1 MAALPPLHLLR
12 IDAPAAGGVK
22 QARSDDRGQPRSLAD
37 IFNDDVLA
45 EVDRYLTGNDED
57 VASLCKWVKAW
68 CIAKGFHCTDDTYRK
83 AIGAFGFV
91 PERGTQPLPPFPHSS
106 SGGWRTLFLNL
117 CGAFQMTTTQFSE
130 TEWHN
135 SKKMWEKLDFTL
147 RTDDSQGIS
156 FDWHTTTL
164 ELLRRDSLTKRA
176 LDKFYDALL
185 EVWLDDIFPFAP
197 VQGMRVGPRS
207 RKTIKDMFDNPD
219 IREGPTLLKGANP
232 FSALWVLLRMR
243 GAKRHLEHGEYINS
257 LDTPMYHAIAH
268 GILDQLPWTEVLEE
282 TKECLALGANVFYIE
297 RRWPELPKLPLPDD
311 YNSEYQRVTVL
322 ELALLSRR
330 ADLILML
337 FKNGASEFAPLRLGG
352 DSEGSQYGT
361 QVMAIL
367 RGGPLQGKKEEVD
380 QALTTLTNAIYENL
394 REQFVLRRRNF
405 SDKLEQARKSFDAF
419 VADIIADA
427 KHASTA
433 EKFMEL
439 IERSRNVEED
449 AVVDAMVAELER
461 DLPDDDADD
470 WGPEIHAGEGA
481 SDL

>member
-1 MAALPPLHLLR
+1 MASLPPLHLLR
-12 IDAPAAGGVK
+12 IDSPAADGVK

-37 IFNDDVLA
+37 IFNDDILTM
-45 EVDRYLTGNDED
+45 VDQYLTGNDED
-57 VASLCKWVKAW
+57 VASLCRSVTAW

-130 TEWHN
+130 TETEWHN

-147 RTDDSQGIS
+147 RTDDSQGIN

-185 EVWLDDIFPFAP
+185 EVWLDDSFPFAP

-257 LDTPMYHAIAH
+257 LDTPMYHAIAE
-268 GILDQLPWTEVLEE
+268 GILDRLPWTKVVEK
-282 TKECLALGANVFYIE
+282 TKECLALGANVFYSE
-297 RRWPELPKLPLPDD
+297 RQWPELPKLPLPDD
-311 YNSEYQRVTVL
+311 YDSEYQRVTVL

-337 FKNGASEFAPLRLGG
+337 FKNGASEFAPLRLAG

-367 RGGPLQGKKEEVD
+367 RGGPIQGKKEEVD
-380 QALTTLTNAIYENL
+380 QALAALTNAIYENL
-394 REQFVLRRRNF
+394 REQSMLRRRYF

-419 VADIIADA
+419 VADIRADA

-433 EKFMEL
+433 KKFIEL
-439 IERSRNVEED
+439 IERLESVEED
-449 AVVDAMVAELER
+449 AEVDAMVAELER
-461 DLPDDDADD
+461 HMQDDDDDDADD
-470 WGPEIHAGEGA
+470 WDPPTHAG
-481 SDL
+481 